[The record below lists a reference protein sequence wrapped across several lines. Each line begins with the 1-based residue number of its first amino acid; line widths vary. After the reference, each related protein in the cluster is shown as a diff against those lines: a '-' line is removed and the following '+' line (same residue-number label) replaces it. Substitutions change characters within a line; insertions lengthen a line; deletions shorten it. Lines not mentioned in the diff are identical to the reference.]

1 VYCVATRRPK
11 LTAALTLLIV
21 SVEFARADPQ
31 LITQPAAAAIDA
43 DKDPEYD
50 GLDITRPQNRFEVRL
65 PYRASGASG
74 GTTQESALLRLDQRY
89 DLSKMWTLGILTE
102 LPFVARQTSLPNNS
116 SVKGDFGLGDAF
128 IEPTLV
134 RKLSP
139 QWSMAFGTRVV
150 GPSADNSLGGGKWQV
165 LPIVAARY
173 EWAADS
179 YVSPLVR
186 YAVSFAGDPSRRGV
200 STLELQPLVNVGLP
214 KNWFVVLFPSPDIR
228 INYGPP
234 IAGQTGQLFFPA
246 DILVGVKFNK
256 NLVIGL
262 EVSEPIIKEYP
273 VYNFKTEL
281 RLQLTF

>member
-1 VYCVATRRPK
+1 MASIADSC
-11 LTAALTLLIV
+11 
-21 SVEFARADPQ
+21 RA
-31 LITQPAAAAIDA
+31 IRV
-43 DKDPEYD
+43 
-50 GLDITRPQNRFEVRL
+50 G
-65 PYRASGASG
+65 SG
-74 GTTQESALLRLDQRY
+74 
-89 DLSKMWTLGILTE
+89 
-102 LPFVARQTSLPNNS
+102 
-116 SVKGDFGLGDAF
+116 
-128 IEPTLV
+128 
-134 RKLSP
+134 
-139 QWSMAFGTRVV
+139 
-150 GPSADNSLGGGKWQV
+150 
-165 LPIVAARY
+165 
-173 EWAADS
+173 S